1 MITVVDTNILLDVFL
16 PNDKHLES
24 SESLLKRA
32 YDSGALVINEIIY
45 SELSPQF
52 KGKKDLD
59 DVLKLL
65 NIKFLSINEESSFYA
80 GQKWK
85 VYRETG
91 GKRER
96 IISDFLIGAFAAK
109 QSDRLL
115 TRDRG
120 FYRKYFKD
128 IKIMEADRKINFQ

>member
-1 MITVVDTNILLDVFL
+1 MITVVDTNILLDIFL
-16 PNDKHLES
+16 PNDKHLKS
-24 SESLLKRA
+24 SQSLLKSA
-32 YDSGALVINEIIY
+32 YDSGALIINEIIY

-59 DVLKLL
+59 DVLRSL
-65 NIKFLSINEESSFYA
+65 NIKVLNINEESSFYA

-85 VYRETG
+85 AYRKAG

-96 IISDFLIGAFAAK
+96 IIPDFLVGAFAVK
-109 QSDRLL
+109 QGNRLL

-120 FYRKYFKD
+120 FYRKYFGD
-128 IKIMEADRKINFQ
+128 VKIMES